1 MIVFGTNIEEGG
13 IITWRD
19 TVKGNI
25 LIACRDNECRIHLLR
40 MLSKPTVTVDSVTE
54 DEDVLLQMLEKDY
67 DALIVDLDMLSFDG
81 LKMVKI
87 LRRMRPKVP
96 LVVISNDPSKEL
108 GGKILQEGVIYY
120 AVKPVH
126 LEAVKQAVLNCLA

>member
-1 MIVFGTNIEEGG
+1 M
-13 IITWRD
+13 
-19 TVKGNI
+19 KGNI